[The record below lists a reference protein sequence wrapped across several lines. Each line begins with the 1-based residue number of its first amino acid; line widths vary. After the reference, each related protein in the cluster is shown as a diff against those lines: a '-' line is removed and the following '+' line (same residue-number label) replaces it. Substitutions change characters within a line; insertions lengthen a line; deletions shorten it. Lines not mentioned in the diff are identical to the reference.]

1 MKSAS
6 LILASQSPRRREL
19 LRRIRR
25 DFAVEPC
32 PIPEPQTPPAAD
44 RAVAF
49 AESQAYFK
57 AAAIAETRRGCWV
70 LSADTIVTCDGSI
83 LGKPADIDDA
93 RRMLTLQAGRPSEV
107 VTGIALVRIADET
120 TRVIDHERTRVWM
133 RDDPAF
139 IESYLQSEQW
149 TGKAGAY
156 GIQDAGEALIDR
168 IDGSFDNVVGLPT
181 ERLTRLF
188 EELRI

>member
-1 MKSAS
+1 MKPAS

-25 DFAVEPC
+25 EFAVEPC

-44 RAVAF
+44 RAAAW

-57 AAAIAETRRGCWV
+57 AAAVAETHRGCWV
-70 LSADTIVTCDGSI
+70 LGADTIVTCDGSI
-83 LGKPADIDDA
+83 LGKPADIHDA

-107 VTGIALVRIADET
+107 ITGIALLRIADET
-120 TRVIDHERTRVWM
+120 TRVVDHEITRVWM

-139 IESYLQSEQW
+139 ILSYLQSERW
-149 TGKAGAY
+149 RGKAGAY
-156 GIQDAGEALIDR
+156 GIQDAGDALIDR

-188 EELRI
+188 EELGI

>member
-25 DFAVEPC
+25 EFAVEPC

-44 RAVAF
+44 RAVAW

-70 LSADTIVTCDGSI
+70 LGADTIVTCDGAI
-83 LGKPADIDDA
+83 LGKPADIHDA
-93 RRMLTLQAGRPSEV
+93 RRMLMLQAGRPSEV
-107 VTGIALVRIADET
+107 VTGIALLRIADET

-139 IESYLQSEQW
+139 IESYLQSRQW
-149 TGKAGAY
+149 SGKAGAY
-156 GIQDAGEALIDR
+156 GIQDAGDALIDR

-188 EELRI
+188 EELGI